1 MNKAD
6 MINHIADQTSLTKAD
21 SEKALNAILL
31 GITDALKSKQD
42 VTLIGFGS
50 FSTVKKAAREGRNP
64 RTGESIQIPAS
75 TQARFR
81 AGKTLKEAV
90 NV

>member
-21 SEKALNAILL
+21 SEKALNAILS